1 MGRER
6 RWHAARALPKPN
18 PKRAISMDKFGKSV
32 EAAICSW
39 GIFAAMLARAFT
51 AVSESPGTGCAAARV
66 NHSLTSFQSGYG
78 QHVRTG
84 VGDRVPGLKISAQS
98 IAILALRERVTP
110 HDVAPPPGRP
120 RHPRLHF
127 LRALFGLAAGHIKG
141 AGVIFSLS
149 GSAWRTH
156 RPVAAAAGSVLRA
169 RTV

>member
-110 HDVAPPPGRP
+110 HDVAPPPQGDRDTRDCTSCVPSLAWP
-120 RHPRLHF
+120 R
-127 LRALFGLAAGHIKG
+127 GT
-141 AGVIFSLS
+141 S
-149 GSAWRTH
+149 
-156 RPVAAAAGSVLRA
+156 RA
-169 RTV
+169 RVLSLACPVRPGARIGRLPPLPEVC

>member
-84 VGDRVPGLKISAQS
+84 VGDRVPGLKISA
-98 IAILALRERVTP
+98 IHR
-110 HDVAPPPGRP
+110 D
-120 RHPRLHF
+120 
-127 LRALFGLAAGHIKG
+127 FGPA
-141 AGVIFSLS
+141 
-149 GSAWRTH
+149 
-156 RPVAAAAGSVLRA
+156 
-169 RTV
+169 